1 MAKGP
6 ASPFPVSSAV
16 PSTTSKHPDTN
27 CGIPQT
33 APEPASKHEPRASLL
48 TLPTEIHLQ
57 IASLLMYP
65 DALSLKYTNRYF
77 HSFVDTGVNLK
88 VEWLVERRRLH
99 LECPSHTHCELGTDL
114 RFCRGSVALLMKRRR
129 EHIECESR
137 PGLGCIIYGT
147 ATCPNRRRRGVRAW
161 QRWLGTKLTIELRW
175 VLLAVLVLLCSWIYT
190 FLSG

>member
-1 MAKGP
+1 MSISLP
-6 ASPFPVSSAV
+6 SPSSPISNI
-16 PSTTSKHPDTN
+16 PSASKHPDPN
-27 CGIPQT
+27 RGIPQT
-33 APEPASKHEPRASLL
+33 EPEPADKHEPRASLL

-57 IASLLMYP
+57 IARLLMYP

-77 HSFVDTGVNLK
+77 HSFVDTGINLK

-137 PGLGCIIYGT
+137 PGLGCVIYGT
-147 ATCPNRRRRGVRAW
+147 ATCPNRPRGVRAW

-175 VLLAVLVLLCSWIYT
+175 VLLAVLVLLCSWVYT

>member
-1 MAKGP
+1 M
-6 ASPFPVSSAV
+6 SSTITKC
-16 PSTTSKHPDTN
+16 SSDFN
-27 CGIPQT
+27 RSL
-33 APEPASKHEPRASLL
+33 PETGTDMMDSKHEPRASFLS
-48 TLPTEIHLQ
+48 LPTEIHLQ
-57 IASLLMYP
+57 ISKFLMYP

-99 LECPSHTHCELGTDL
+99 LECPNNKRCDLGTDL

-147 ATCPNRRRRGVRAW
+147 PTCPNRRRGMKAW
-161 QRWLGTKLTIELRW
+161 QRWLETKFTIELRW
-175 VLLAVLVLLCSWIYT
+175 VLVALLVALCSWICT
-190 FLSG
+190 ILFN